1 MGMIGRTKESWR
13 RFGASDPG
21 HRFRDRYRYQQEREH
36 GWRDPRRLFFVVGGL
51 AIAIA
56 SLAFGVLPGPGTL
69 TFFVGLAMVSG
80 EFYPVA
86 RLLDWAEVQARKLGR
101 WVGGVWGSSAAGK
114 VLVASAAAIGAAAVL
129 YVAYRLLFGG

>member
-21 HRFRDRYRYQQEREH
+21 YRFQDRYRYQQESER

-51 AIAIA
+51 AIAVA
-56 SLAFGVLPGPGTL
+56 SLAFGVLPGPGAL
-69 TFFVGLAMVSG
+69 TFFVGLAMISG

-86 RLLDWAEVQARKLGR
+86 RLLAWAEVRARKLGR
-101 WVGGVWGSSAAGK
+101 WIGGVWGSSAAGK
-114 VLVASAAAIGAAAVL
+114 VLVASRRPRSAPP
-129 YVAYRLLFGG
+129 RSST